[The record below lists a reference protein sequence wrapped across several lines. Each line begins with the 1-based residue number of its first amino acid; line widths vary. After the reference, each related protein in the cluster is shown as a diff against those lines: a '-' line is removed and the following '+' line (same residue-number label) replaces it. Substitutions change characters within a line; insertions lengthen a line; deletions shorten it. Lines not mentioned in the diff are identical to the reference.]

1 MVADKEQNTMIDP
14 DTVMRYRRVQTG
26 VICDAL
32 SRLGL
37 PGAMQQIL
45 PFARGAKLAGPA
57 RTLRFAPRR
66 GDAKPALNIYEV
78 IRGLD
83 AGDVLVLATDKCDGW
98 IFGENMAHTAMY
110 QGLAGM
116 VTDSFAR
123 DSAELAEMAM
133 PCFARGAATY
143 PPPPLDIVAADVP
156 ITCGGAYVRPGDM
169 VVGDADGIIVV
180 PRSHLQE
187 VLVQVEDIDELE
199 REQERAIR
207 DRVPLPE
214 LMAVLARKKRV
225 K

>member
-1 MVADKEQNTMIDP
+1 MADTESSTMIDR
-14 DTVMRYRRVQTG
+14 DIVARYRRVQTG
-26 VICDAL
+26 VVCDAL

-37 PGAMQQIL
+37 PGTMHNIN

-66 GDAKPALNIYEV
+66 GNALPALNIYEV

-83 AGDVLVLATDKCDGW
+83 AGDVLVLGTDECDGW

-133 PCFARGAATY
+133 PCFARGATTR
-143 PPPPLDIVAADVP
+143 PPPPIDIVAADVP
-156 ITCGGAYVRPGDM
+156 ITCAGAYVQPGDL
-169 VVGDADGIIVV
+169 VVGDADGIVVV
-180 PRSHLQE
+180 PRSHLE
-187 VLVQVEDIDELE
+187 AVLVQVEDIDEVE
-199 REQERAIR
+199 RDQERAIR
-207 DRVPLPE
+207 DRVPLPD
-214 LMAVLARKKRV
+214 LMAVLARKKRI

>member
-1 MVADKEQNTMIDP
+1 MSDMHLNTTIDP
-14 DTVMRYRRVQTG
+14 DTVIRYRQVQTG
-26 VICDAL
+26 VVCDAL

-37 PGAMQQIL
+37 PGAMRHIR
-45 PFARGAKLAGPA
+45 PFASSAKMAGPA

-66 GDAKPALNIYEV
+66 GNDGPALNIYEV

-83 AGDVLVLATDKCDGW
+83 AGDVLVLGTDQCDGW

-116 VTDSFAR
+116 VTDSYAR
-123 DSAELAEMAM
+123 DSAELAEMQM

-156 ITCGGAYVRPGDM
+156 ITCGNAYVQPGDL
-169 VVGDADGIIVV
+169 VVGDADGIVVV
-180 PRSHLQE
+180 PRSRLQD
-187 VLVQVEDIDELE
+187 VLIQVEDIDELE

-207 DRVPLPE
+207 DRVPMPE
-214 LMAVLARKKRV
+214 LLAVLARKKRV